1 MTISTA
7 LLAAVAAA
15 APARA
20 LTPDDIVIIYNARS
34 QGSMQVAEHY
44 LHARNIKPSHLVPV
58 ECTPQESITE
68 KTYREAIVPEI
79 QRVLKQ
85 RGLDR
90 TVKCLVTTYDVPLT
104 IGGVAISPAA
114 QRQADALQKRL
125 DAVAQQ
131 LEQAQDEYDAL
142 GREGTPMPH
151 VATTAPGK
159 ATLAETLQHLNDA
172 LQAAVGR
179 IQLLPDPERRQ
190 ELQRLANV
198 HQRVAGVAGL
208 LGLFHV
214 RSDVP
219 DGGAGQRQLDQLKT
233 ELQDFQRQYD
243 ELKKSP
249 APGAASAMVD
259 IQTKAHGL
267 IGEAQELDSQMVAL
281 APQESEACFD
291 SELALVLTDQRYSR
305 NRWIPNP
312 DNLEVWPVVHN
323 MPDTPHAL
331 MVTRIDGVT
340 PAAAMDL
347 VNTSLKIEK
356 KGLEGKMYLDARG
369 LTGGD
374 AYSVFDQNLRDT
386 YAWLKAHATIDVTL
400 DNHPELL
407 EAKDC
412 PDAAL
417 YCGWYSLHNYQAS
430 CQWVPGSVGYHVASL
445 EMPTLHNA
453 KDTGWANQML
463 QHGVVGTLGAVSEPY
478 LGSFPKPSLFFPLL
492 LSGRFTQGEVWEVTN
507 PWLSWRIGY
516 VGDPLYN
523 PFKSKPRV
531 SAEALRAD
539 PILAHAFDIVRAA
552 PATAPAAPATGR

>member
-1 MTISTA
+1 MKHACAISSA
-7 LLAAVAAA
+7 LLAALAA

-44 LHARNIKPSHLVPV
+44 LRARNIKPSHLIPI
-58 ECTPQESITE
+58 ECTPQESVSE
-68 KTYREAIVPEI
+68 KIYREALVPEI
-79 QRVLKQ
+79 QRVLRQ

-104 IGGVAISPAA
+104 IGAVAVSPAN
-114 QRQADALQKRL
+114 QRQADALHKRL

-131 LEQAQDEYDAL
+131 LEQAQDQYDAL
-142 GREGTPMPH
+142 GREGSPLPH
-151 VATTAPGK
+151 VA
-159 ATLAETLQHLNDA
+159 ATSPAKPALAEVLQHLNDA

-179 IQLLPDPERRQ
+179 IELLPEPDRQQ
-190 ELQRLANV
+190 ELQRLATV
-198 HQRVAGVAGL
+198 HQRVAGIAGL

-249 APGAASAMVD
+249 APGAPAAMVD
-259 IQTKAHGL
+259 IQSKAHGL
-267 IGEAQELDSQMVAL
+267 IGEAQELETQMVAL

-291 SELALVLTDQRYSR
+291 SELALVLTDQQYSR

-312 DNLEVWPVVHN
+312 NNLEVWPVVHTL
-323 MPDTPHAL
+323 PDTPRAL

-356 KGLEGKMYLDARG
+356 KGLDGNMYLDARG

-374 AYSVFDQNLRDT
+374 AYAAFDQNLRDT
-386 YAWLKAHATIDVTL
+386 YDFLKAHSTIDVTL
-400 DNHPELL
+400 DDHPELL
-407 EAKDC
+407 EAINC

-417 YCGWYSLHNYQAS
+417 YCGWYSLHNYQPS
-430 CQWVPGSVGYHVASL
+430 CQWIPGSIGYHVASL
-445 EMPTLHNA
+445 EMPTLHNP
-453 KDTGWANQML
+453 KDPGWANQML
-463 QHGVVGTLGAVSEPY
+463 QHGVVGTLGATAEPY
-478 LGSFPKPSLFFPLL
+478 LASFPKPSLFFPLL
-492 LSGRFTQGEVWEVTN
+492 LSGQFTQGEVWEVTN

-523 PFKSKPRV
+523 PFKNKPRV
-531 SAEALRAD
+531 TADTIRAD
-539 PILAHAFDIVRAA
+539 PILAHAFEIVRAA
-552 PATAPAAPATGR
+552 PASAPAPGR